1 MYFYEAVFNP
11 SEAMNY
17 NQDAKNLAGK
27 RIAIQA
33 GWIIKEG
40 QFKGQECFC
49 VPNSKIGWIPY
60 CDLADLKPVPF
71 VKCQEIHKSIGFSA

>member
-40 QFKGQECFC
+40 QFKGQECFY
-49 VPNSKIGWIPY
+49 VPNSRIGWIPY
-60 CDLADLKPVPF
+60 CDHADLKPVPF
-71 VKCQEIHKSIGFSA
+71 VKWHEIHKSIGYSA